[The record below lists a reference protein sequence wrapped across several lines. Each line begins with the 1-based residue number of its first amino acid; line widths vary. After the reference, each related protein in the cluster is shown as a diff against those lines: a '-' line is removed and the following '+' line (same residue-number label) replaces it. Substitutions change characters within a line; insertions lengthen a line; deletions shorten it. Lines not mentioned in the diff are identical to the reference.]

1 MHSKVRSAGHVIVGG
16 VMSSTVIV
24 WVHCVV
30 LPQLS
35 VAIYVRVMIRGHVP
49 FHTSP
54 SQVTTGVPQLSLA
67 TTSVISGAGTS
78 VMHSKVRS
86 AGHVIVGGV
95 MSSTVIVWVHCVVL
109 PQLSVAIYVRVMIRG
124 HVPFHTSPSQVTTG
138 VPFFNLTTT
147 SEISALALHVIL
159 SMFRSA
165 GHVIVGGVMSST
177 VI

>member
-54 SQVTTGVPQLSLA
+54 SQVTTGVPQLLFDNTA
-67 TTSVISGAGTS
+67 ITAIYALSVLDALPI
-78 VMHSKVRS
+78 S

-95 MSSTVIVWVHCVVL
+95 MSST
-109 PQLSVAIYVRVMIRG
+109 
-124 HVPFHTSPSQVTTG
+124 
-138 VPFFNLTTT
+138 
-147 SEISALALHVIL
+147 
-159 SMFRSA
+159 
-165 GHVIVGGVMSST
+165 
-177 VI
+177 

>member
-54 SQVTTGVPQLSLA
+54 S
-67 TTSVISGAGTS
+67 
-78 VMHSKVRS
+78 H
-86 AGHVIVGGV
+86 
-95 MSSTVIVWVHCVVL
+95 
-109 PQLSVAIYVRVMIRG
+109 
-124 HVPFHTSPSQVTTG
+124 VTTG
-138 VPFFNLTTT
+138 VPFLKDTTT
-147 SEISALALHVIL
+147 TEISTLALPVTLPI
-159 SMFRSA
+159 FRSA